1 MKRAEFVAEIS
12 RRTGLT
18 RADADHALQ
27 SVLDAVT
34 EELRRGGEVNLTGFG
49 KFTTQQRAGRTGV
62 NPRDPSQKVEI
73 PPARVPKFT
82 AGSALKAAVKQE
94 S

>member
-18 RADADHALQ
+18 RSDADHALQ
-27 SVLDAVT
+27 AVLDTVT

-62 NPRDPSQKVEI
+62 NPRDTSQKVEI
-73 PPARVPKFT
+73 PAARVPKFT
-82 AGSALKAAVKQE
+82 AGSTLKTAVRQ
-94 S
+94 

>member
-1 MKRAEFVAEIS
+1 MKRAELAADIS
-12 RRTGLT
+12 RRTGMT

-27 SVLDAVT
+27 AVLDAIT
-34 EELRRGGEVNLTGFG
+34 EELRTGGEITLTGFG

-73 PPARVPKFT
+73 PPSRVPKFT
-82 AGSALKAAVKQE
+82 AGSALKAAVKQG
-94 S
+94 

>member
-12 RRTGLT
+12 HRTGMT

-27 SVLDAVT
+27 AVLDAIT
-34 EELRRGGEVNLTGFG
+34 EELRGGGEVTFTGFG

-73 PPARVPKFT
+73 PATRVPRFT
-82 AGSALKAAVKQE
+82 AGSALKAAVKQD
-94 S
+94 

>member
-1 MKRAEFVAEIS
+1 MKRAELAAEIS

-27 SVLDAVT
+27 AVLDAVT
-34 EELRRGGEVNLTGFG
+34 EELRRGGEVSLTGFG

-62 NPRDPSQKVEI
+62 NPRDTSQKVEI

-82 AGSALKAAVKQE
+82 AGSALKAAVKQD
-94 S
+94 